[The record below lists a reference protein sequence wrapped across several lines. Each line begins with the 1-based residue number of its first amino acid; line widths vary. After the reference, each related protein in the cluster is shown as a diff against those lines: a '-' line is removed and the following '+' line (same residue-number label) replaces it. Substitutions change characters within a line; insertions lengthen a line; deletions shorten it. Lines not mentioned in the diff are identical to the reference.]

1 MSVENF
7 AAATPG
13 ERSQGALVVV
23 GTGIQWGGQATIA
36 AETAIKRADC
46 VLFAVAD
53 PWAARWIRDLRPT
66 AESLPYPRD
75 GRPRKAIYLA
85 MVDRILAELR
95 GGRKVC
101 AAFYGSPSLLNA
113 PAHAAIERARRE
125 GFSARMLPGVS
136 SLECLFSDVGLDPGA
151 DGCQVFEASDF
162 LVRKRVF
169 DSYTHLVLCQI
180 AVIGTAEA
188 FDPANVARIRHGL
201 ALLAERLGTTY
212 PEHHEVVIYEAASQ
226 PLSGPRADRVRLVDL
241 PSIELTEISTL
252 YVPPV
257 GPAPIDTEMI
267 ARLAAPVA
275 APRAVAPLTR
285 PQ

>member
-7 AAATPG
+7 SAVTPA
-13 ERSQGALVVV
+13 ERARGALVVV

-53 PWAARWIRDLRPT
+53 PWAARWIRDLRPN

-75 GRPRKAIYLA
+75 GRPRKTIYLA
-85 MVDRILAELR
+85 MVDRILADLYR
-95 GGRKVC
+95 GRKVC

-151 DGCQVFEASDF
+151 DGCQVFEAGDF

-169 DSYTHLVLCQI
+169 DAYTHLVLCQI
-180 AVIGTAEA
+180 AVIGTAEV
-188 FDPANVARIRHGL
+188 FDPANVGRIRHGL
-201 ALLAERLGTTY
+201 GLLAERLRTTY
-212 PEHHEVVIYEAASQ
+212 PEDHEVVIYEAASQ
-226 PLSGPRADRVRLVDL
+226 PLSGPRVERVRLADL

-257 GPAPIDTEMI
+257 GPAPIDTDMI
-267 ARLAAPVA
+267 ARLAAPTA
-275 APRAVAPLTR
+275 ARARTVLTR

>member
-7 AAATPG
+7 SAATPG
-13 ERSQGALVVV
+13 ERTRGTLVVV

-75 GRPRKAIYLA
+75 GRPRKTIYLA
-85 MVDRILAELR
+85 MVDRILAELHL
-95 GGRKVC
+95 GRKVC

-113 PAHAAIERARRE
+113 PAHATVERARRE

-136 SLECLFSDVGLDPGA
+136 SLECLFSDVGIDPGA

-169 DSYTHLVLCQI
+169 DAYTHLVLCQI
-180 AVIGTAEA
+180 AVIGTAEV
-188 FDPANVARIRHGL
+188 FDAANVARIRHGL
-201 ALLAERLGTTY
+201 GLLAERLRTVY
-212 PEHHEVVIYEAASQ
+212 PEDHEVVIYEAASH
-226 PLSGPRADRVRLVDL
+226 PLSGPRVDRGRLADL
-241 PSIELTEISTL
+241 PSIELAEVSTL

-257 GPAPIDTEMI
+257 GPAPFDTDMM
-267 ARLAAPVA
+267 ARLASPPASRAGTAP
-275 APRAVAPLTR
+275 TR